1 MSNLGLHRR
10 QVGPD
15 SRHYSGSWF
24 LPDLGVRAL
33 IASLRQVLR
42 GQNYCFSPCLK
53 RESLLGAKPRATQYD
68 IVHKGLFPLMDLPK
82 GSYHQFSL
90 ASQVCN
96 IIPVLSWYGNQNPF
110 HPMSTRK
117 CFVSK
122 GQSIPD
128 KIKLSEGG
136 LETVPCSSFTYTFL
150 HTSHCHPRLALTEFP
165 VGGREFKNSRGS
177 VMEIRSQK
185 MHLNFICYKFGV
197 GIRHVALHAH
207 TPFDCVRVPEISCS
221 CL

>member
-42 GQNYCFSPCLK
+42 GQNYCFNPCLK
-53 RESLLGAKPRATQYD
+53 RESLLGAKPRAIQYG
-68 IVHKGLFPLMDLPK
+68 IVHEGLFPLMDLPK

-136 LETVPCSSFTYTFL
+136 LGTVP
-150 HTSHCHPRLALTEFP
+150 ALLLLTRFSTLP
-165 VGGREFKNSRGS
+165 TVTHILLSQNSLLEAENLRKAE
-177 VMEIRSQK
+177 VQ
-185 MHLNFICYKFGV
+185 
-197 GIRHVALHAH
+197 
-207 TPFDCVRVPEISCS
+207 
-221 CL
+221 